1 MAAASSVT
9 RAATTDREAM
19 TRMAQYRT
27 RAPKGVFIYFS
38 HDEMEAGRLRWR
50 VEAMVARAGKS

>member
-1 MAAASSVT
+1 
-9 RAATTDREAM
+9 
-19 TRMAQYRT
+19 MAQYRT